1 MPVAK
6 LDRVVLDT
14 NILVSLI
21 INQRADQLA
30 DWVAEYGITF
40 YVCPEL
46 LNELKTTFAK
56 PDIKKYISHPTSFY
70 IDFIKS
76 LSVITTIS
84 KRFDRASDPDDNF
97 LFDLAYTVKAY
108 YLVTGERG
116 LLNMKQVNK
125 IQIISLT
132 EFKRLVRN
140 GV

>member
-1 MPVAK
+1 MSAEK
-6 LDRVVLDT
+6 LDRIVLDT
-14 NILVSLI
+14 NVIVSFI
-21 INQRADQLA
+21 INQDADQLA

-56 PDIKKYISHPTSFY
+56 PTIKKFLNEPIPFY
-70 IDFIKS
+70 IDFIES
-76 LSVITTIS
+76 LCEVVSIS

-108 YLVTGERG
+108 YLVTGERS
-116 LLNMKQVNK
+116 LLNMKQVNR
-125 IQIISLT
+125 IQIISLA

-140 GV
+140 AV